1 MTTTHQGAFIRL
13 IQNIRRGMTQDELD
27 EVLAEAQERVK
38 ETNKMATITF
48 SVKIKPVKGMLGQFQ
63 LEDEV
68 KSKLPDHDRGLTVM
82 FEDKTCN
89 LVLNDPRQTE
99 MELKTVEAQ
108 QKTELVDLPA
118 ESPRQLKEVN

>member
-1 MTTTHQGAFIRL
+1 MTTTHSGAFVRL

-82 FEDKTCN
+82 FEDQSCN
-89 LVLNDPRQTE
+89 LVLNDPRQAE
-99 MELKTVEAQ
+99 MELKTVETQ

-118 ESPRQLKEVN
+118 ETPRQLKEVN